1 MPLLAAKKRRG
12 EQISPQLY
20 AQRLVS
26 SLSFRPAAIAIHDD
40 CYMTAAMSWQV
51 FAYWLIRRQ
60 HNAFLVPEKDLTV
73 LRNTEAYT

>member
-1 MPLLAAKKRRG
+1 
-12 EQISPQLY
+12 
-20 AQRLVS
+20 
-26 SLSFRPAAIAIHDD
+26 
-40 CYMTAAMSWQV
+40 MTAAMSWQV

>member
-1 MPLLAAKKRRG
+1 MPKGSYL
-12 EQISPQLY
+12 P
-20 AQRLVS
+20 
-26 SLSFRPAAIAIHDD
+26 LSFRPAAIAIHDD